1 MTMTSNTTRII
12 ASGSGKPVTGKETA
26 PTNTLIEELNRKISR
41 EIYLRKS
48 IKKTRQNSLLKE
60 WQSVFDALNEP
71 VIILDKNRVAV
82 KANQG
87 AYELLST
94 EDEDILGQKCYQL
107 FFGSLSPCTDC
118 LVQSEHPNCRKHEME
133 VEDRF
138 SGKILRV
145 TCTPMFQKTELVGY
159 VLSVLDISLQ
169 RNLEKQLIWAQKM
182 EAIATLA
189 GGIAHDFN
197 NILGAILGNA
207 DLLLYRLPDHD
218 NQINGEQGQLGIEDI
233 KNHLGA
239 IQKAG
244 LRAKDLVSQIL
255 AFSRQ
260 TATSPREV
268 IITPVVKEAVKLLQ
282 SSLPATIELHVDLA
296 GDIGFVFADPT
307 QVHQVLMNLCT
318 NAVDA
323 LINQHGRIT
332 ISLHETKIGPSGK
345 KPSIELKNG
354 EYVTLSVR
362 DNGIGMT
369 DDIMERIFDPFF
381 TTRQVGEGTGMGL
394 AVLHGIVAAHNGVID
409 VSSEPGKGSIF
420 TVYFPKIVVR
430 EDSNDKDS
438 LSNLPKGSETIIFA
452 DDEED
457 IVKMHTE
464 MLEYLGYTVIP
475 AANGEQVLS
484 YLENHLQEVD
494 LVITDQT
501 MPKMTGLALA
511 DKIHGLRSDLP
522 IILCSGYSETVFDKA
537 TRQAGIDKFLA
548 KPLKMKDLA
557 VTIQQ
562 VFFETK

>member
-1 MTMTSNTTRII
+1 MTSNTTKTI
-12 ASGSGKPVTGKETA
+12 ASANGNPVTGREAGQK
-26 PTNTLIEELNRKISR
+26 NTLIEELNRKLVH
-41 EIYLRKS
+41 EINHLKS
-48 IKKTRQNSLLKE
+48 KKKSQINALQK
-60 WQSVFDALNEP
+60 WQSIFEALNEP
-71 VIILDKNRVAV
+71 VIILDKDYAAV
-82 KANQG
+82 KANQA

-94 EDEDILGQKCYQL
+94 ENEDILGQKCYRL
-107 FFGSLSPCTDC
+107 FLGKSSPCTHCSLQPEDPSC
-118 LVQSEHPNCRKHEME
+118 KRHEME
-133 VEDRF
+133 VEGRF

-145 TCTPMFQKTELVGY
+145 TCAPVFQKTELVGY
-159 VLSVLDISLQ
+159 IHSALDISHQ
-169 RNLEKQLIWAQKM
+169 RNLEKQLVWAQKM
-182 EAIATLA
+182 EAISTLA

-207 DLLLYRLPDHD
+207 DLLLYRLPDSYS
-218 NQINGEQGQLGIEDI
+218 QINGDQGQLSIEDI
-233 KNHLGA
+233 KDHLGA

-255 AFSRQ
+255 TFGRQ
-260 TATSPREV
+260 TATSRREV

-282 SSLPATIELHVDLA
+282 SSLPATIELHAELA
-296 GDIGFVFADPT
+296 GDIGYIFADPT

-323 LINQHGRIT
+323 LNSQHGRIE
-332 ISLHETKIGPSGK
+332 ISLYETKIGSRRK
-345 KPSIELKNG
+345 KPSFDLKNG

-369 DDIMERIFDPFF
+369 NDIMERIFDPFF

-409 VSSEPGKGSIF
+409 VSSTPGKGSIF
-420 TVYFPKIVVR
+420 RIYFPKIVVR
-430 EDSNDKDS
+430 ENSSEKDS
-438 LSNLPKGSETIIFA
+438 LINLPTGSETIIFA

-475 AANGEQVLS
+475 AANGQQVLS

-501 MPKMTGLALA
+501 MPKMTGLELTN
-511 DKIHGLRSDLP
+511 KIQRLRSDLP
-522 IILCSGYSETVFDKA
+522 VILCSGYSETVFDKA
-537 TRQAGIDKFLA
+537 TRQAGINKFLA

-557 VTIQQ
+557 ITIHQ
-562 VFFETK
+562 VFFETKAVS

>member
-1 MTMTSNTTRII
+1 MTSNTTNTI
-12 ASGSGKPVTGKETA
+12 ASGNGKPLLDRQAAQE
-26 PTNTLIEELNRKISR
+26 NTRIEELNRKLSR
-41 EIYLRKS
+41 EISLRKS
-48 IKKTRQNSLLKE
+48 MEESQPNALQE
-60 WQSVFDALNEP
+60 WQSIFDALNEP
-71 VIILDKNRVAV
+71 VIILDKDRTAV
-82 KANQG
+82 KANQ
-87 AYELLST
+87 AACELLSS
-94 EDEDILGQKCYQL
+94 ENEDIIGQKCYQL
-107 FFGSLSPCTDC
+107 FLGRPSPCTDC
-118 LVQSEHPNCRKHEME
+118 SLQSVDLNCRRYEME
-133 VEDRF
+133 VEGRF

-145 TCTPMFQKTELVGY
+145 TCAPVFQGTELVGY
-159 VLSVLDISLQ
+159 VHSALDISHQ
-169 RNLEKQLIWAQKM
+169 RNLEKQLAWAQKM

-197 NILGAILGNA
+197 NILGVILGNS
-207 DLLLYRLPDHD
+207 DLLLYRLPDSCS
-218 NQINGEQGQLGIEDI
+218 QINGDQGQLGVGDI
-233 KNHLGA
+233 KDHLTA

-260 TATSPREV
+260 TATSRREV
-268 IITPVVKEAVKLLQ
+268 IITPVVKEVVKLLQ
-282 SSLPATIELHVDLA
+282 SSLPATIELHAEFA
-296 GDIGFVFADPT
+296 GDIGYIFADPT

-323 LINQHGRIT
+323 LNNQYGRIE
-332 ISLHETKIGPSGK
+332 ISLHETKIGSRK
-345 KPSIELKNG
+345 KPSFELKNG
-354 EYVTLSVR
+354 EYVVLSVR

-381 TTRQVGEGTGMGL
+381 TTREVGEGTGMGL
-394 AVLHGIVAAHNGVID
+394 AVLHGIVTAHNGIID
-409 VSSEPGKGSIF
+409 VRSEPGKGSIF
-420 TVYFPKIVVR
+420 TIYFPKIVVR
-430 EDSNDKDS
+430 ENSSEKDS
-438 LSNLPKGSETIIFA
+438 LINLPIGSETIIFA

-457 IVKMHTE
+457 IVKMYTE

-501 MPKMTGLALA
+501 MPQMTGLELA

-522 IILCSGYSETVFDKA
+522 VILCSGYSETVFDKA
-537 TRQAGIDKFLA
+537 TRQAGINKFLA

-557 VTIQQ
+557 VTIHQ